1 MAMEAPPTSPQLTTY
16 AAQNTATVT
25 HTVPASHT
33 TVNLIQPDQGKG
45 LYIVDPSQQH
55 ALQMF
60 GSPDQR
66 TFMANPVEFN
76 PAAGTITTTAV
87 SNGNGQIT
95 MMNGQPIATQRLPV
109 AMETLDE
116 PLYVNAKQYHRI
128 IKRRQARAKLEAEGK
143 IPKARKKYL
152 HESRHQHACR
162 RRRSNGGRFVTK
174 PGESEVQEGG
184 GSAANNQVFQE
195 GLIATQEHDPP
206 EHAYS
211 NIVQDTEADRVQ
223 IASQGA
229 EQTE

>member
-1 MAMEAPPTSPQLTTY
+1 MFGGEMEENCDLVPSLLSYYIGYQSNIHEFRHRETSKMAMEAAPTSPQLTNY

-76 PAAGTITTTAV
+76 PTAGTITTTAV

-95 MMNGQPIATQRLPV
+95 MVSTV
-109 AMETLDE
+109 
-116 PLYVNAKQYHRI
+116 K
-128 IKRRQARAKLEAEGK
+128 
-143 IPKARKKYL
+143 
-152 HESRHQHACR
+152 
-162 RRRSNGGRFVTK
+162 
-174 PGESEVQEGG
+174 
-184 GSAANNQVFQE
+184 
-195 GLIATQEHDPP
+195 
-206 EHAYS
+206 
-211 NIVQDTEADRVQ
+211 
-223 IASQGA
+223 
-229 EQTE
+229 

>member
-1 MAMEAPPTSPQLTTY
+1 MAMEAAPTSPQLTNY

-33 TVNLIQPDQGKG
+33 TVNLIQPEQGKG

-66 TFMANPVEFN
+66 TTFMANPVEFN

-143 IPKARKKYL
+143 IPKVRKKYL

-174 PGESEVQEGG
+174 IDHDPTGHEGDPAGNQVYQEGMVP
-184 GSAANNQVFQE
+184 A
-195 GLIATQEHDPP
+195 QEHDPQ

-211 NIVQDTEADRVQ
+211 VVPDSEAGRVQ
-223 IASQGA
+223 MTSQGA
-229 EQTE
+229 DQTEC

>member
-1 MAMEAPPTSPQLTTY
+1 MSLDIGETSRMAMEAAPTSPQLTNY

-76 PAAGTITTTAV
+76 PTAGTITTTAV

-95 MMNGQPIATQRLPV
+95 MVSTV
-109 AMETLDE
+109 
-116 PLYVNAKQYHRI
+116 K
-128 IKRRQARAKLEAEGK
+128 
-143 IPKARKKYL
+143 
-152 HESRHQHACR
+152 
-162 RRRSNGGRFVTK
+162 
-174 PGESEVQEGG
+174 
-184 GSAANNQVFQE
+184 
-195 GLIATQEHDPP
+195 
-206 EHAYS
+206 
-211 NIVQDTEADRVQ
+211 
-223 IASQGA
+223 
-229 EQTE
+229 

>member
-1 MAMEAPPTSPQLTTY
+1 MISHKNHRQTSHMITQGLPRFWMFLFGTSPLSQLSACQSIIHDLIEETVKMAMEAPPTSPQLTTY

-95 MMNGQPIATQRLPV
+95 MVRV
-109 AMETLDE
+109 
-116 PLYVNAKQYHRI
+116 
-128 IKRRQARAKLEAEGK
+128 IK
-143 IPKARKKYL
+143 
-152 HESRHQHACR
+152 
-162 RRRSNGGRFVTK
+162 
-174 PGESEVQEGG
+174 
-184 GSAANNQVFQE
+184 
-195 GLIATQEHDPP
+195 
-206 EHAYS
+206 
-211 NIVQDTEADRVQ
+211 
-223 IASQGA
+223 
-229 EQTE
+229 

>member
-1 MAMEAPPTSPQLTTY
+1 MSRSVNIRFQLIESFQANVYLTNLVSFFLFLFLIFIIFIQGNGRKCSVVKWKKTAISFPVSCHITLVINQIFMSLDIGETSKMAMEAAPTSPQLTNY

-76 PAAGTITTTAV
+76 PTAGTITTTAV

-95 MMNGQPIATQRLPV
+95 MVSTV
-109 AMETLDE
+109 
-116 PLYVNAKQYHRI
+116 K
-128 IKRRQARAKLEAEGK
+128 
-143 IPKARKKYL
+143 
-152 HESRHQHACR
+152 
-162 RRRSNGGRFVTK
+162 
-174 PGESEVQEGG
+174 
-184 GSAANNQVFQE
+184 
-195 GLIATQEHDPP
+195 
-206 EHAYS
+206 
-211 NIVQDTEADRVQ
+211 
-223 IASQGA
+223 
-229 EQTE
+229 

>member
-1 MAMEAPPTSPQLTTY
+1 MEAAPTSPQLTNY
-16 AAQNTATVT
+16 AAQNTATVS

-95 MMNGQPIATQRLPV
+95 MMNGQSIGAQRLPV

-143 IPKARKKYL
+143 IPKTRKKYL

-162 RRRSNGGRFVTK
+162 RRRSNGGRFITK
-174 PGESEVQEGG
+174 TGMVVDASIEDGEAGD
-184 GSAANNQVFQE
+184 NQVFQE
-195 GLIATQEHDPP
+195 GMVPTQEHSAQ

-211 NIVQDTEADRVQ
+211 NVVPAPEPNRVQ
-223 IASQGA
+223 MTSQGP

>member
-1 MAMEAPPTSPQLTTY
+1 MEAAPTSPQLTNY

-33 TVNLIQPDQGKG
+33 TVNLIQPEQGKG

-87 SNGNGQIT
+87 SSGNGQIT

-143 IPKARKKYL
+143 IPKVRKKYL

-174 PGESEVQEGG
+174 IGTDGTGEEGDEN
-184 GSAANNQVFQE
+184 SQVFQE
-195 GLIATQEHDPP
+195 GMVPTQEHDPQ
-206 EHAYS
+206 EHAY
-211 NIVQDTEADRVQ
+211 NTVVPDPEATRVQ
-223 IASQGA
+223 ITNQGT
-229 EQTE
+229 EQNEC

>member
-1 MAMEAPPTSPQLTTY
+1 MEAAPTSPQLTNY
-16 AAQNTATVT
+16 APQNTATVT

-33 TVNLIQPDQGKG
+33 TVNLIQPEQGKG

-95 MMNGQPIATQRLPV
+95 MMNGQALGSQRLPV
-109 AMETLDE
+109 AMEALDE

-143 IPKARKKYL
+143 IPKVRKKYL

-174 PGESEVQEGG
+174 PEQEPGMQDGG
-184 GSAANNQVFQE
+184 VGDGQVFQE
-195 GLIATQEHDPP
+195 GMVPTQEHDPQ
-206 EHAYS
+206 EQAYS
-211 NIVQDTEADRVQ
+211 VVPAPEPNRVQ
-223 IASQGA
+223 MTGQAP
-229 EQTE
+229 EQTD